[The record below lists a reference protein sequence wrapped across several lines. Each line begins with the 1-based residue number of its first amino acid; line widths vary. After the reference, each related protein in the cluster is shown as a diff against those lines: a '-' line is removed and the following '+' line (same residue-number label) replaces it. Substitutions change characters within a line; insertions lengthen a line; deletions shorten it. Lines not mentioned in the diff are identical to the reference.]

1 MKEKKWASL
10 RLACQLNVLRDWKDS
25 YEGWVIHVLCQS
37 DEDIHKARKSAEK
50 NKSNRVLI
58 VIPKTPVE
66 WNDLLLDYSAVKS
79 IQDASE
85 YSTYSTQDKA
95 RLNELM
101 ESALQ
106 HLQKAKTDL
115 LEGRN
120 STWYIDQGKVMI
132 DRITNLSDAVDRC
145 LENLYP
151 KRTCVKHFD
160 LNLSHSAKYQSNK
173 NIALKDAINKIL
185 SSKSEIEIDSSY
197 SQEKGEIRYLK
208 NVLAA
213 QGVLRQVGKP
223 ENQIYK
229 HQIESTPSKFAHVFP
244 ALTDMMGQIQ
254 IKQDAK
260 IKVNDEIVSKYTC
273 PPYGLGPISLSLF
286 LSIVL
291 KNYGDSIRLKRAET
305 EIGDIEVKDFDQIYG
320 LIENNYPNAVLV
332 YRQISKA
339 EKEYLNK
346 LFDLFNPD
354 QPQKIGD
361 RFVGETYN
369 CIKLWWDNLP
379 AVSKSPIYSPT
390 SSLRIFKFLETF
402 RNISANVPHDFVFGD
417 LQVIYGYDYDQLV
430 SEEIT
435 KDILSKMKV
444 DKETIDQGCE
454 NLKNKIQKEM
464 KELFSV
470 EGNTIEDLRRGMQNW
485 FNVLDSNQVDTD
497 ALWQTNE
504 SKAIIRKLGQ
514 VLDISDTLFVSIPS
528 DPGFGLRPV
537 RDWTSDRTNDYIQKV
552 KMGKEQIESNK
563 IKVDSPI
570 WELEPD
576 AKNKVEKTS
585 RGATINYRLTAK
597 LVVLPPSK
605 GTVVYATSTGED
617 PQDNKSQRREIK
629 SRETLDIEGGNK
641 KIRLVTVDT
650 EGNWSKEIEIMFK
663 DVEKQHEIRVDK
675 GFGKGDAFVQF
686 VFPKDE
692 QSFKTS
698 LQSLIRESIEQKI
711 VDNETVKKTL
721 QEILRDNK
729 Q

>member
-1 MKEKKWASL
+1 M
-10 RLACQLNVLRDWKDS
+10 
-25 YEGWVIHVLCQS
+25 
-37 DEDIHKARKSAEK
+37 
-50 NKSNRVLI
+50 
-58 VIPKTPVE
+58 IPKTPIE
-66 WNDLLLDYSAVKS
+66 WNDLLLDYNAVKS
-79 IQDASE
+79 IQDSPD
-85 YSTYSTQDKA
+85 YTTYSTQDKA
-95 RLNELM
+95 RINELM
-101 ESALQ
+101 ETALQ

-120 STWYIDQGKVMI
+120 STWYIDQGKVLI
-132 DRITNLSDAVDRC
+132 DRITNPSDAIDRC
-145 LENLYP
+145 LENLYT
-151 KRTCVKHFD
+151 KRTCVKHLD

-185 SSKSEIEIDSSY
+185 SSKIEIEIDSVY
-197 SQEKGEIRYLK
+197 SQEKGEMRYLK

-223 ENQIYK
+223 ENKIYK
-229 HQIESTPSKFAHVFP
+229 YQIETDPLKFAHVFP
-244 ALTDMMGQIQ
+244 ALSDMMGQIQ
-254 IKQDAK
+254 IKQDRK
-260 IKVNDEIVSKYTC
+260 IKVKDEIVSKYTC

-291 KNYGDSIRLKRAET
+291 KNYGDSVRLKRAET
-305 EIGDIEVKDFDQIYG
+305 EIGDIEVKEFDQIYD

-346 LFDLFNPD
+346 LFDLFNAD

-379 AVSKSPIYSPT
+379 TISKSPIYDPKLSKT
-390 SSLRIFKFLETF
+390 ISKFLETF
-402 RNISANVPHDFVFGD
+402 RNISTNVPHDFVFGD
-417 LQVIYGYDYDQLV
+417 LQVIYDYDYDQLV

-470 EGNTIEDLRRGMQNW
+470 QGNTIDDLRAGMQKWYNS
-485 FNVLDSNQVDTD
+485 LDAYQTDTD
-497 ALWQTNE
+497 SLWQTNE
-504 SKAIIRKLGQ
+504 SKALIRKPGQ
-514 VLDISDTLFVSIPS
+514 VLDFSDTLFVSIPN

-537 RDWTSDRTNDYIQKV
+537 KDWTSDRTNDYIQKV
-552 KMGKEQIESNK
+552 KMGKEQIENNK
-563 IKVDSPI
+563 IKVESPI
-570 WELEPD
+570 WGLEPE
-576 AKNKVEKTS
+576 AKNKVETTS
-585 RGATINYRLTAK
+585 KGATINYRITAK
-597 LVVLPPSK
+597 LVIQPPSK

-629 SRETLDIEGGNK
+629 SKETLEIDGGNR
-641 KIRLVTVDT
+641 KIRLITADT

-663 DVEKQHEIRVDK
+663 DLEKQHEIHIET
-675 GFGKGDAFVQF
+675 GFGTGNEFVQF

-692 QSFKTS
+692 ISFKTS
-698 LQSLIRESIEQKI
+698 IQSLIRESIEQKI